1 MRKETM
7 KSATDRA
14 VLSRPLNV
22 EETRETA
29 SGELAA
35 TESEMAEIAQLLDLV
50 ALEGLGFSY
59 RITQAG
65 EGRLHLNG
73 RLVAGVTQTCVVSLD
88 PVATTL
94 DVPVEVDF
102 WPQTLV
108 EALERSADEPGGL
121 VDWPEPIVNGTIDFG
136 PVIYGVLAT
145 SLDPYPKR
153 EGASFEWSQQ
163 PPETGEGPRTG
174 PFAALGALKRR

>member
-1 MRKETM
+1 MRRETM
-7 KSATDRA
+7 RSATDRA
-14 VLSRPLNV
+14 VLLRPLKV
-22 EETRETA
+22 EEIRETA
-29 SGELAA
+29 SGALAA
-35 TESEMAEIAQLLDLV
+35 TEAEMAEIARLLDLV

-88 PVATTL
+88 PVTTTL

-108 EALERSADEPGGL
+108 EALERNGEEAGGL
-121 VDWPEPIVNGTIDFG
+121 LDWPEPIAGETIDLG
-136 PVIYGVLAT
+136 PVIYEVLAT

-174 PFAALGALKRR
+174 PFAALEALKRR